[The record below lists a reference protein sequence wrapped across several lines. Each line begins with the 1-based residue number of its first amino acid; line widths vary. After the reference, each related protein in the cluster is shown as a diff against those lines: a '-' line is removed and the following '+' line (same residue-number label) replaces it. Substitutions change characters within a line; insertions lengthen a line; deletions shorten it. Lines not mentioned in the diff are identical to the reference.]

1 MKRRESREVKRREGN
16 GMVGKGSEEKRREW
30 NGRVEK

>member
-1 MKRRESREVKRREGN
+1 MEWKSREVKRREGN